1 MVARII
7 TGKTMRGALSYNENK
22 ISEGKAVGILASNF
36 GKEFSEL
43 SFHEKLNRFQNLIR
57 WNRKTKTNTVHIS
70 LNFAPGEKLS
80 TDQLSKIA
88 SFYMSQIGFGNQPFL
103 VYEHHDAAHPHVH
116 ILSTNIR
123 SDGKRIDLHNI
134 GRTLSEKARVKIE
147 KDFHLVNA
155 SERSQQPNEI
165 LSIRPVYGKAETRR
179 SIVNA
184 VTAVAR
190 NYRYTSLPEFNA
202 ALRQFSVIAHRGDE
216 HSIMFRKGGLIF
228 SMLSPASEMTG
239 VPVKAS
245 SIHFKPTLKFLEKQF
260 KLNKLQREI
269 KRSAVIARIASV
281 LKSNKRLTLPDFD
294 RMLSSQGIYL
304 VLRIAKDGRVFG
316 MTFVDNHHK
325 VVFNGSDLGKEF
337 TAKRIL
343 DSLDNRQHILPVT
356 ANEKHN
362 TDSDNAIPATAGVAT
377 ELMHELMDPEQYLSA
392 QQVPPVRRKRKKRKQ
407 QR

>member
-1 MVARII
+1 MVAKII

-22 ISEGKAVGILASNF
+22 ISEGKAIGILASNF

-43 SFHEKLNRFQNLIR
+43 SLHEKLNRFQNLIR

-147 KDFHLVNA
+147 KDFHLIKA
-155 SERSQQPNEI
+155 SGRSHQPNDV
-165 LSIRPVYGKAETRR
+165 LSIKPVYGKAETRR

-202 ALRQFSVIAHRGDE
+202 ALRQFSVIVHRGE
-216 HSIMFRKGGLIF
+216 ESSLMFKKGGLIF
-228 SMLSPASEMTG
+228 SMLSPAGEMTG

-245 SIHFKPTLKFLEKQF
+245 SIHFKPTLTFLEKQF
-260 KLNKLQREI
+260 KLNKLLREA
-269 KRSAVIARIASV
+269 KRNAIRSKVASV
-281 LKSNKRLTLPDFD
+281 LNDHKKITLPEFD
-294 RMLSSQGIYL
+294 KKLSSQGIYL

-343 DSLDNRQHILPVT
+343 DSLDKRQNILPVT
-356 ANEKHN
+356 ANEN
-362 TDSDNAIPATAGVAT
+362 QNIDSNDSIHLTTGVAI

-392 QQVPPVRRKRKKRKQ
+392 QQVPPVRRKRNKRKQ